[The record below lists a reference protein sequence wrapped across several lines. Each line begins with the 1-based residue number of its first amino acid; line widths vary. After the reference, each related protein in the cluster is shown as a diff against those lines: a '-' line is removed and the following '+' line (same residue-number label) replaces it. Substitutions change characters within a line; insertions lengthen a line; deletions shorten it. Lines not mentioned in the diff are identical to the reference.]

1 LATCLLKAMQKK
13 KIKMKTKFLQNSQI
27 DEAAELLQNGKT
39 VAIPTET
46 VYGLGADA
54 FNPIAVAKIFEA
66 KNRPSFDPLIVHIA
80 DFEQI
85 FKVAKNVPPLAEK
98 LTKKFWAG
106 PLTIILPK
114 QKEIPDL
121 LTAGL
126 GSVGIRIPDKEIT
139 REIIRKSK
147 TAIAAPSANLFGH
160 TSPTTAQQVLD
171 DLDGRID
178 AVIDGGACSVGVEST
193 IISFVNETPVCYR
206 FGGLPLE
213 EIESVI
219 GKVELA
225 GFHGKEDVA
234 PGRTLRHYAPN
245 TPLYLN
251 KKESDFPAGTKIGY
265 LNQDGNLYEIAQ
277 RLYSEIRD
285 VDNKNCDVIFAHLVE
300 NRGIGMAIN
309 DRLRRAAEDGRL

>member
-1 LATCLLKAMQKK
+1 
-13 KIKMKTKFLQNSQI
+13 MKTKFLQNTQI
-27 DEAAELLQNGKT
+27 DEAADIIRSGNL

-46 VYGLGADA
+46 VYGLGGDA
-54 FNPIAVAKIFEA
+54 FNPTAAAKIFEA

-85 FKVAKNVPPLAEK
+85 FSVAENVPPLAEK
-98 LTKKFWAG
+98 LAKKFWAG
-106 PLTIILPK
+106 PLTIILK
-114 QKEIPDL
+114 KRREIPDL
-121 LTAGL
+121 ITAGL
-126 GSVGIRIPDKEIT
+126 SSVGIRIPNNEIT

-160 TSPTTAQQVLD
+160 TSPTTAKQVLE

-206 FGGLPLE
+206 FGGLALE

-219 GKVELA
+219 GKVEQA

-234 PGRTLRHYAPN
+234 PGRSLRHYAPN
-245 TPLYLN
+245 TPLFLHKN
-251 KKESDFPAGTKIGY
+251 EKDFPAGTKIGY
-265 LNQDGNLYEIAQ
+265 LDQSGNPYEIAQ
-277 RLYSEIRD
+277 KLYSEIRNA
-285 VDNKNCDVIFAHLVE
+285 DNKNCDVILARLVE
-300 NRGIGMAIN
+300 NKGIGMAIN
-309 DRLRRAAEDGRL
+309 DRLRRASEDGHCEINH